1 MEYLTEFYQCYVGND
16 PKGSLEYVLSLMSWG
31 AEAISSV
38 EIMELSKQVRAV
50 YKGKV
55 LHFAPH

>member
-1 MEYLTEFYQCYVGND
+1 MEFYQRYVVND